1 MAVSLPVDMDASW
14 PAQSGRTAGAE
25 AIEADVMID
34 QALAPSP
41 PGAPGQARTAAVGLD
56 KIQGALLHPARSIN
70 DSVTPGAGGDR
81 SGVAVL
87 VPAGTAAS
95 LTFGRRR
102 VRYAGLYAG

>member
-34 QALAPSP
+34 QTLAPSP

-70 DSVTPGAGGDR
+70 RGVTE
-81 SGVAVL
+81 
-87 VPAGTAAS
+87 S
-95 LTFGRRR
+95 LCKFAT
-102 VRYAGLYAG
+102 